1 MCSRLDHADADRAT
15 AFGGSQ
21 VKSTSSSTLKAGYV
35 TVLRA
40 CFGVVSAL
48 TFVPFRSFLL
58 PQDTTAEG
66 EGQTT
71 AGGLGTVEKKPL
83 DFQGVT
89 LTERWDAN
97 IGRTA
102 QKVGGGGLFTFYM
115 RSNC

>member
-1 MCSRLDHADADRAT
+1 M
-15 AFGGSQ
+15 
-21 VKSTSSSTLKAGYV
+21 
-35 TVLRA
+35 
-40 CFGVVSAL
+40 
-48 TFVPFRSFLL
+48 
-58 PQDTTAEG
+58 AEG

-102 QKVGGGGLFTFYM
+102 QKVGGVLFTFYM

>member
-1 MCSRLDHADADRAT
+1 
-15 AFGGSQ
+15 
-21 VKSTSSSTLKAGYV
+21 
-35 TVLRA
+35 
-40 CFGVVSAL
+40 L

-102 QKVGGGGLFTFYM
+102 QKVGGGFVHFLYAEQLLILQRYQVEAIANLIKQRGLLAPIPAQQARPASSM
-115 RSNC
+115 SSESLIL